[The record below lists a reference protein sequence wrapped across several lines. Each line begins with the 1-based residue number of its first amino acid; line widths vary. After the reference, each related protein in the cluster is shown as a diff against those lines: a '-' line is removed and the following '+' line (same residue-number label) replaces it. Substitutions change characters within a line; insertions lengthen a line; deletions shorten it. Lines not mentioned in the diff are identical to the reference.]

1 MYLGEFG
8 CVNRATEREQKFQQY
23 YFRYFAK
30 LSQIYGVP
38 CMVWDNGAKGAGNE
52 RHAFFDHAT
61 GDYCSAEAAA
71 AMKALVDSYTNSQ
84 TLEDVYNNSP
94 K

>member
-1 MYLGEFG
+1 MGEFG
-8 CVNRATEREQKFQQY
+8 CVNRETEREQKFQQY
-23 YFRYFAK
+23 YFRYYAK

-52 RHAFFDHAT
+52 KHAFFDHGT
-61 GDYCSAEAAA
+61 GVYCSDGAKS
-71 AMKALVDSYTNSQ
+71 AMQALVDSYTNTL
-84 TLEDVYNNSP
+84 TLEETYNNAP